1 MHFAAENI
9 TADLLQ
15 PIVWEA
21 VRQIESIGLKVIFV
35 TADGA
40 SPNRRFFRMQQGG
53 EPAPAYRARN
63 VYSNSGDRW
72 IYLISDPPHLIKTT
86 RNCLSHSGDGGTR
99 LMTVTTVVL
108 KI

>member
-21 VRQIESIGLKVIFV
+21 VRQIESIGLRVIFV

-40 SPNRRFFRMQQGG
+40 SPNRRFFRMQ
-53 EPAPAYRARN
+53 
-63 VYSNSGDRW
+63 
-72 IYLISDPPHLIKTT
+72 
-86 RNCLSHSGDGGTR
+86 
-99 LMTVTTVVL
+99 
-108 KI
+108 